1 MNRKHKQV
9 FASLNYIKHF
19 LILAFTIT
27 GCISTSAFASL
38 FGISIGIT
46 SSAIGLKI
54 CAKATGSK
62 RYKSMFKKRKTK
74 HNEIN
79 SKVLIDSDIN
89 NDEFVVINK
98 CAKRI

>member
-1 MNRKHKQV
+1 M
-9 FASLNYIKHF
+9 
-19 LILAFTIT
+19 
-27 GCISTSAFASL
+27 

-98 CAKRI
+98 CAKRIWQDERWNKKFKDLIVLWT